1 MKKYRL
7 SDYKPPDF
15 LIPNIFLDFNLDE
28 HKTDVHARFEVIRNN
43 PKVSDLVLDGINL
56 VLISVTL
63 NGKKLEPNEY
73 QQTQEQLIISIEGD
87 RAELVFHTQIHPIEN
102 KALTGLYYS
111 RGVLTTQCEA
121 QGFRRIT
128 YFLDRPDVLSVYTTT
143 LTADAHRYSTLLS
156 NGNLIQKHLTQDRL
170 QVCWHDPF
178 PKPCYLFATVAGQLN
193 YLEDHF
199 ETCSGKKVNLRI
211 FSQSDIQG
219 CRYAMVALKQA
230 MRWDEQHYRRQYDL
244 ENYALVA
251 ISDFNMG
258 AMENKGLNIF
268 NEQCVFS
275 DPQATTDAEYETV
288 LSVVAHEYF
297 HNWTGNRV
305 TCRDW
310 FQLSLKEGLTV
321 FREHE
326 FIADFT
332 SMLSRIDQ
340 VKYLRAGQF
349 KEDSG
354 PLAHPVQPQEYIE
367 IDNFYT
373 QTVYEKGAEV
383 IRMLQL
389 ILSFE
394 SFHRGMDLYFSRH
407 DGQAVTIED
416 FLRAMEDADRTDL
429 TQFRRWYHQA
439 GTPILTVQQRY
450 VPETQKYLLTIH
462 QKIQSTPGQSDKKPM
477 VIPIKMGLLTQE
489 GLSLGLK
496 FSNEAVSVDD
506 RVLQLTQS
514 TETFEFVEIPSKPIP
529 SLLRGFSAPVK
540 LEVDYDL
547 DELVVLVRYDT
558 DVFNRWEAS
567 QKLASVLLL
576 SDIESAQTQPEVLTR
591 LTSLYGELLNAA
603 LDSGLLA
610 ELITLPTQD
619 HLGEQMQWIDVA
631 AIHQVHCRWR
641 LNIAQ
646 QLRDQL
652 LSTYHANLS
661 EQYVYTPAQVSKRR
675 LKNIC
680 LYYLMALSD
689 PKIQD
694 LCLLQY
700 EQSDNMT
707 DRLHAL
713 KLLLNSGYQDEICLD
728 DFYHRASNHPSIL
741 NKWLFVQASCERS
754 DALDRVKQLL
764 NHRCYDEKNPN
775 NVRALVYAFC
785 TKNPVQFHRAD
796 GLGYQFLVDQILKID
811 QFNPHLSAQLI
822 RPLTQWKRYIKKQ
835 SCLMHE
841 QLKFLIG
848 QQLSKNLFEIV
859 DKSLQ

>member
-28 HKTDVHARFEVIRNN
+28 HKTDVHAQFEVIRNN
-43 PKVSDLVLDGINL
+43 TQASDLVLDGSNL

-73 QQTQEQLIISIEGD
+73 QQTQEQLIIPIEGD
-87 RAELVFHTQIHPIEN
+87 RADLVLHTQIHPIEN

-111 RGVLTTQCEA
+111 HGILTTQCEA

-143 LTADAHRYSTLLS
+143 LTADAHRYPTLLS
-156 NGNLIQKHLTQDRL
+156 NGNLIQKDLTQNRL
-170 QVCWHDPF
+170 QVCWYDPF
-178 PKPCYLFATVAGQLN
+178 PKPCYLFAIVAGQLN
-193 YLEDHF
+193 SLEDHF

-211 FSQSDIQG
+211 FSQREIQD
-219 CRYAMVALKQA
+219 CRYAMDALKQA
-230 MRWDEQHYRRQYDL
+230 MRWDEQHYGRQYDL

-251 ISDFNMG
+251 IADFNMG

-275 DPQATTDAEYETV
+275 DPQMTTDAEYETV

-326 FIADFT
+326 FIAAFT

-340 VKYLRAGQF
+340 VKYLRTNQF

-389 ILSFE
+389 ILGDE

-416 FLRAMEDADRTDL
+416 FLRAMEDANQADL

-450 VPETQKYLLTIH
+450 VPEEQKYLLTIH
-462 QKIQSTPGQSDKKPM
+462 QKLQPTPGQSDKKPM
-477 VIPIKMGLLTQE
+477 VVPIKMGLLSQD

-496 FSNEAVSVDD
+496 FSKEAVAVDD
-506 RVLQLTQS
+506 RVLQLTQA

-540 LEVDYDL
+540 LEIDYDL
-547 DELVVLVRYDT
+547 DELVVLIRYDT

-567 QKLASVLLL
+567 QKLASILLL
-576 SDIESAQTQPEVLTR
+576 SDIESTQIQPEALTR
-591 LTSLYGELLNAA
+591 LTSLYGELLNAD

-631 AIHQVHCRWR
+631 AIHQVHCQWR
-641 LNIAQ
+641 INIAQ
-646 QLRDQL
+646 KLRDQL
-652 LSTYHANLS
+652 LSTYQANLG
-661 EQYVYTPAQVSKRR
+661 EQYVYTPAAVSKRR

-689 PKIQD
+689 SEIQA
-694 LCLLQY
+694 LCLSQY

-713 KLLLNSGYQDEICLD
+713 KLLLDSGYQDEACLG

-754 DALDRVKQLL
+754 DALDRVKRLL
-764 NHRCYDEKNPN
+764 NHPCYDEKNPN
-775 NVRALVYAFC
+775 NVRALIYAFC
-785 TKNPVQFHRAD
+785 TKNLVQFHRAD

-835 SCLMHE
+835 GSLMHE

-848 QQLSKNLFEIV
+848 QPLSKNLFEIV